1 MIDQQALQ
9 NQRLTRLQEMGY
21 KPVAPVGGVLS
32 ENVNGQVHSSAVR
45 QQWGDVLSGQHRN
58 KYKEMFSKKSKN
70 GQAGFSPIPVKN
82 HGPEVAEDK
91 KIAVADFSGEVDK
104 GLNSELSMIDRMFDP
119 DYGASGP
126 SLSMGNLSAGLDNYG
141 PNWNAMNVSAQ
152 LQNRLS
158 QKQAEVQQF
167 QQQQYQQHQQPQ
179 QYQQQPVP
187 APQMSQTNTLS
198 YRDFASDKQAFAP
211 EVSPVAEAAP
221 EQRKDY
227 RAYQNYMYNMNEGMI
242 REIAEEIAAETIKSV
257 LAEHIKTERS
267 KYVFERVTFKKK
279 DGTLVELLKK
289 DDKYYELTSVET
301 KQGTF
306 TALKERKVRPKK
318 RKA

>member
-9 NQRLTRLQEMGY
+9 NQRLTRLQNMGY
-21 KPVAPVGGVLS
+21 KGPVGAGPLN
-32 ENVNGQVHSSAVR
+32 ENVNGQVHSHAVR

-70 GQAGFSPIPVKN
+70 GPGGFSPIPVPKQK
-82 HGPEVAEDK
+82 GPAVAEEK
-91 KIAVADFSGEVDK
+91 RVEVTDFSGEVDK

-119 DYGASGP
+119 DYGSSRP
-126 SLSMGNLSAGLDNYG
+126 SLSMNMPHGGLDNYG
-141 PNWNAMNVSAQ
+141 PNWNAMDVSNQ
-152 LQNRLS
+152 LQNRLT
-158 QKQAEVQQF
+158 QKQAEVQQ
-167 QQQQYQQHQQPQ
+167 
-179 QYQQQPVP
+179 YQQQHPPQHYQPQVP
-187 APQMSQTNTLS
+187 APQMPQTNTLS

-227 RAYQNYMYNMNEGMI
+227 KAYQNYMYNMNEGMI
-242 REIAEEIAAETIKSV
+242 REIAEEIAAETVKSV
-257 LAEHIKTERS
+257 LAEHIKSERT

-301 KQGTF
+301 SQGTF
-306 TALKERKVRPKK
+306 TALKERKVKSKK
-318 RKA
+318 KKSA